1 MPRKEHFLKI
11 KKNMEKINLSSFKE
25 DSIALDELMTVRGG
39 SGSCPDH
46 GTTKS
51 QANSSC
57 SCANDPDQES
67 VDSDR

>member
-1 MPRKEHFLKI
+1 MPRKEHFLN
-11 KKNMEKINLSSFKE
+11 KKNMKKIDLSSFKE
-25 DSIALDELMTVRGG
+25 DTIALDELMTVRGG
-39 SGSCPDH
+39 SGSCPAH

-57 SCANDPDQES
+57 SCANDPDQEF

>member
-1 MPRKEHFLKI
+1 MKKI
-11 KKNMEKINLSSFKE
+11 DLSSFKE
-25 DSIALDELMTVRGG
+25 DTIALDELMTVRGG
-39 SGSCPDH
+39 SASCPAY

-57 SCANDPDQES
+57 SCANDPDQEF

>member
-1 MPRKEHFLKI
+1 MK
-11 KKNMEKINLSSFKE
+11 KINLSSFKE

-39 SGSCPDH
+39 SGSCPEH

-57 SCANDPDQES
+57 SCSTDPDRRT
-67 VDSDR
+67 VDSDPS